1 MREIIFRGKRIDN
14 GKLDYGYLYKEGS
27 QSFIL
32 KSGRH
37 YPDVIYGPTPLGI
50 LDWCEVIPETVGQ
63 FTGLHDKNG
72 VEIYEGDLI
81 HVFYKLLDGNYYV
94 DAIYEV
100 KNIDFRG
107 LSLEFVKLT
116 NDDSSNQIPVY
127 ELAYSRGTIGGY
139 NGCIE
144 VLSYYAHGE
153 EFNHA
158 SKEVEIIGNIH
169 DNQELAEVKYNGT
182 I

>member
-1 MREIIFRGKRIDN
+1 MREIKFRGKTANGEWAYGSLVYSDN
-14 GKLDYGYLYKEGS
+14 IQPAIYFEVGKGS
-27 QSFIL
+27 VKTFDFVYV
-32 KSGRH
+32 K
-37 YPDVIYGPTPLGI
+37 
-50 LDWCEVIPETVGQ
+50 PETVGQ
-63 FTGLHDKNG
+63 FTGLHDKHG
-72 VEIYEGDLI
+72 AEIYEGDLI

-158 SKEVEIIGNIH
+158 SKEVEVIGNIH
-169 DNQELAEVKYNGT
+169 EEELQEVGE
-182 I
+182 